1 MEKKRHEGGSEAGR
15 DSCLQVRNITNENQ
29 SAGQRPHAASP
40 QQPTETSSKKA
51 TRTFP
56 SLSNKVSSSV
66 ASAGHEQR
74 SLDDRMS
81 DIGGTLQTLF
91 TPDEREENDRREEND
106 DFRTPTTTTTAAQ
119 RGRGVDKENFEIF
132 KSFTEGPPTVG
143 FKRKKTNLSSSR
155 KTPQL
160 TKPSSPLSLGGSGGG
175 GFTSASAAAR
185 GDGGGVVDGFGDEGG
200 NRGPLERFI
209 VSQYDKNQKWFRCLQ
224 IDRVGEQCTFRA
236 TTYAPGSDRKKDVD
250 SCATHAGLKIVRG
263 VRKTKKCTFIEE
275 GTGEQCSIQA
285 VFGLPSRKEK
295 VYCSSHARATNET
308 LGDDEEKYV
317 DVGNK
322 TCTFFDESTG
332 KQCPIQANFGLPSSK
347 ERVYCSTHAKV
358 KNGTLRDD
366 EEKYV
371 DVGHKTCT
379 FFDESTGK
387 QCPIQAVFGL
397 PSSKEKVYCST
408 HAKVE
413 NETLRDDEEKY
424 VDVRNKTC
432 TFFDESTGKQ
442 CPIRAFFG
450 LPSSKERVY
459 CSTHAKVKNGTLRD
473 DEEKYVDVGHKT
485 CTFFDESTGKQC
497 PIQAFF
503 GLPSTKEKVY
513 CSTHAKVKNGTL
525 RDDEEK
531 YVNVVTKTCEMCRV
545 MPGYYKIEGSVLV
558 REDGVTFID
567 WKSACWYCATW
578 QNSENVMFN
587 KDAYTE
593 KEGERKPKA
602 SKMFMRREHI
612 AIQSL
617 LERIEEDGLNLSLV
631 HNRVIKTGACCR
643 DDGERHRR
651 RLDASIIVHARSE
664 DGVDGEGAPI
674 LIGLECDENGH
685 KSYDKK
691 DEAKRVNEIQMA
703 WGVNASVYLR
713 FNPDG
718 YIPHGQ
724 TTKRTGFFVRKNE
737 DKKEIDYRLDVV
749 WEKLKELVTHIQ
761 THGPQDS
768 YESVFL
774 FFDGH
779 NDDDFRKRD

>member
-1 MEKKRHEGGSEAGR
+1 MNNTRECAEEFSSLDSKAAMEKQRHEGGSEAGR
-15 DSCLQVRNITNENQ
+15 DSCLQVRNSTNENQ

-40 QQPTETSSKKA
+40 QQPTETTSSKKA

-56 SLSNKVSSSV
+56 SSNVSSSV
-66 ASAGHEQR
+66 APAGHEQR
-74 SLDDRMS
+74 SLDDRNR
-81 DIGGTLQTLF
+81 DIGVTLQTLF

-106 DFRTPTTTTTAAQ
+106 DFRTPTTTTTATE

-175 GFTSASAAAR
+175 GFTSALAAAR

-209 VSQYDKNQKWFRCLQ
+209 VSQYDKNQKFLRCLHS
-224 IDRVGEQCTFRA
+224 DRVGEQCTFKA
-236 TTYAPGSDRKKDVD
+236 TTYAPGSDQKKDVD
-250 SCATHAGLKIVRG
+250 SCPKHAGLKIEWVS
-263 VRKTKKCTFIEE
+263 C
-275 GTGEQCSIQA
+275 
-285 VFGLPSRKEK
+285 L
-295 VYCSSHARATNET
+295 
-308 LGDDEEKYV
+308 
-317 DVGNK
+317 
-322 TCTFFDESTG
+322 CTFFDEG
-332 KQCPIQANFGLPSSK
+332 
-347 ERVYCSTHAKV
+347 
-358 KNGTLRDD
+358 
-366 EEKYV
+366 
-371 DVGHKTCT
+371 
-379 FFDESTGK
+379 
-387 QCPIQAVFGL
+387 
-397 PSSKEKVYCST
+397 
-408 HAKVE
+408 
-413 NETLRDDEEKY
+413 
-424 VDVRNKTC
+424 
-432 TFFDESTGKQ
+432 TGKQ
-442 CPIRAFFG
+442 CPIR
-450 LPSSKERVY
+450 
-459 CSTHAKVKNGTLRD
+459 
-473 DEEKYVDVGHKT
+473 
-485 CTFFDESTGKQC
+485 
-497 PIQAFF
+497 AFF

-513 CSTHAKVKNGTL
+513 CSTHARATNETL
-525 RDDEEK
+525 GDDEEK
-531 YVNVVTKTCEMCRV
+531 YVSLYIKTCEICGV
-545 MPGYYKIEGSVLV
+545 MPGYYKIAGSVLV
-558 REDGVTFID
+558 RDDGVTCYE

-643 DDGERHRR
+643 DDGEMHRR
-651 RLDASIIVHARSE
+651 RLDASIIVHTRSE
-664 DGVDGEGAPI
+664 EGVDGEGAPI

-685 KSYDKK
+685 KSYDKE

-718 YIPHGQ
+718 YLPHGQ
-724 TTKRTGFFVRKNE
+724 KTKRTGFFVRKNE

>member
-40 QQPTETSSKKA
+40 QQPTETTSSKKA
-51 TRTFP
+51 PRTFP
-56 SLSNKVSSSV
+56 SSNVSSSV

-74 SLDDRMS
+74 SLDDRNR
-81 DIGGTLQTLF
+81 DIGVTLQTLF
-91 TPDEREENDRREEND
+91 TSDEREENDRREEND

-119 RGRGVDKENFEIF
+119 RGRGVDEENFEIF
-132 KSFTEGPPTVG
+132 KSGRTSNVG
-143 FKRKKTNLSSSR
+143 FKRKKTNLSLPA

-175 GFTSASAAAR
+175 GFTSTLAAAR

-200 NRGPLERFI
+200 NHGPLQRFLF
-209 VSQYDKNQKWFRCLQ
+209 SQYDPKQKWFRCLQ
-224 IDRVGEQCTFRA
+224 IDRVGEQSKQCNLRA
-236 TTYAPGSDRKKDVD
+236 TMHAPGSDRKKDVD
-250 SCATHAGLKIVRG
+250 SCATHAGLKIECVSCL
-263 VRKTKKCTFIEE
+263 CTFFDES
-275 GTGEQCSIQA
+275 TGKQCPIRA
-285 VFGLPSRKEK
+285 VFGLPSTKENVFCSAHAK
-295 VYCSSHARATNET
+295 VENGR
-308 LGDDEEKYV
+308 LRDDEEKYV
-317 DVGNK
+317 DVVSK

-332 KQCPIQANFGLPSSK
+332 KQCPILANFGLPSSK
-347 ERVYCSTHAKV
+347 ERVFCSA
-358 KNGTLRDD
+358 
-366 EEKYV
+366 
-371 DVGHKTCT
+371 
-379 FFDESTGK
+379 
-387 QCPIQAVFGL
+387 
-397 PSSKEKVYCST
+397 

-413 NETLRDDEEKY
+413 
-424 VDVRNKTC
+424 
-432 TFFDESTGKQ
+432 
-442 CPIRAFFG
+442 
-450 LPSSKERVY
+450 
-459 CSTHAKVKNGTLRD
+459 
-473 DEEKYVDVGHKT
+473 
-485 CTFFDESTGKQC
+485 
-497 PIQAFF
+497 
-503 GLPSTKEKVY
+503 
-513 CSTHAKVKNGTL
+513 NGTL

-531 YVNVVTKTCEMCRV
+531 YVNVVTKTCEICGV
-545 MPGYYKIEGSVLV
+545 MPAYYKIEGSVLV

-664 DGVDGEGAPI
+664 DGVDGAGAPI

-685 KSYDKK
+685 KSYDKE

-718 YIPHGQ
+718 YLPLGQ

-749 WEKLKELVTHIQ
+749 WEKLKELVTYIQ

-779 NDDDFRKRD
+779 NDENFKKRE